1 MIARKEQRERKAEVE
16 MEGGGRRGRE
26 KQVSKQ
32 KRVGKFKNHLK
43 LRQSQSSRL
52 LLKIGSC
59 KFNLLNA
66 L

>member
-32 KRVGKFKNHLK
+32 KKGRKVQKSLETPSIPIK
-43 LRQSQSSRL
+43 
-52 LLKIGSC
+52 
-59 KFNLLNA
+59 
-66 L
+66 